1 MAWWWVNQWFSGW
14 ILCLPFNG
22 CRERWR
28 CDAKGLMAAAL
39 LAVSTLNYF
48 FQSHVIIIINY
59 PVHLLLI
66 LFISFFLQNECIIS
80 GPPELD
86 HEEFTPEILVKW
98 MNTWMMSEYIL
109 LFNSYGAS
117 LLAQLVKNPPAMW
130 ETWVWS
136 LGWEDPLEEDNPIQ
150 YSCLE
155 NPHGQ
160 RSLEGYRSQ
169 KEGHDWVTK
178 HSTAHHLIIKRWQI
192 TSS

>member
-1 MAWWWVNQWFSGW
+1 MKKGVWSEEYWMWWGVWPTETVALTHRRLWNSAGEGLWVELRGGAWLCMSPTVWGWPSLITCLGLTWLHGMMVGEPVVSGW

-39 LAVSTLNYF
+39 LAVNTLNYF

-86 HEEFTPEILVKW
+86 HEEFTPSIGE
-98 MNTWMMSEYIL
+98 MDEYLNDEWIYSTFPIVMGL
-109 LFNSYGAS
+109 LCWLS
-117 LLAQLVKNPPAMW
+117 W
-130 ETWVWS
+130 
-136 LGWEDPLEEDNPIQ
+136 
-150 YSCLE
+150 
-155 NPHGQ
+155 
-160 RSLEGYRSQ
+160 
-169 KEGHDWVTK
+169 
-178 HSTAHHLIIKRWQI
+178 
-192 TSS
+192 